1 MRTLGIYIEIEGKQV
16 FVGTIRGDGAHDAC
30 FSYGI
35 DYLDRDCAC
44 PISLNLPLQEE
55 PFSVEQ
61 TKVFFEG
68 LLPEGFTRRSVAQW
82 LQVDESDYI
91 SILSV
96 LGSECLG
103 AIQVVEDGHEPIEA
117 DYQKLTPKKMKAL
130 AEEGAGEAAELVT
143 ESHLSLAGASGKVG
157 LYYDAPKDKWYL
169 PIGDAPSTHIVKQS
183 HVRLNDIVI
192 NEQLVLKT
200 AAKLGIDVVE
210 SFIINTSDGS
220 DGDILFATSRYDR
233 KEFSDRK
240 VAGLK
245 CPLRRHQ
252 EDLAQALGIEASN
265 KYEKT
270 GENHFAKVGELI
282 RENSANAAED
292 LIKLWDITAF
302 NWMIGNTDNHIK
314 NMSLIYSSDLKSVR
328 LAPAYDLISTGVYP
342 SSAKAMAFN
351 IGGVYPRREIDKA
364 AWERAAADIGIGR
377 GFAIDR
383 IVDMSERLP
392 AALKEVAGDLE
403 SAGFAAARGLSNIL
417 DKKHILLSNILD
429 KSTIIL

>member
-30 FSYGI
+30 FSYTA
-35 DYLDRDCAC
+35 DYLNRDGAR

-55 PFSVEQ
+55 PFSADQ

-103 AIQVVEDGHEPIEA
+103 AIQVVEEGRETVEA

-130 AEEGAGEAAELVT
+130 AAEGAGEAAELVT

-157 LYYDAPKDKWYL
+157 LYYDEPKDKWYL
-169 PIGDAPSTHIVKQS
+169 PIGDAPSTHIIKQS

-192 NEQLVLKT
+192 NEQLVLRT
-200 AAKLGIDVVE
+200 AAKLGIDVVK
-210 SFIINTSDGS
+210 SFIINTGDGG
-220 DGDILFATSRYDR
+220 DGDVLFATSRYDR
-233 KEFSDRK
+233 REFSDRK
-240 VAGLK
+240 VAGLT

-252 EDLAQALGIEASN
+252 EDLAQALGIAASN

-270 GENHFAKVGELI
+270 GDNHFALVGELI
-282 RENSANAAED
+282 RENSADAAED
-292 LIKLWDITAF
+292 LIKLWDITVF
-302 NWMIGNTDNHIK
+302 NWLIGNTDNHIK
-314 NMSLIYSSDLKSVR
+314 NLSLIYSPDLKSVR
-328 LAPAYDLISTGVYP
+328 LAPAYDLISTVIYP
-342 SSAKAMAFN
+342 SSSKAIAFN
-351 IGGVYPRREIDKA
+351 IGGVYPRREIDRA
-364 AWERAAADIGIGR
+364 AWERAAADIGLGR

-392 AALKEVAGDLE
+392 AALKEAAGELE
-403 SAGFAAARGLSNIL
+403 DAGFVAARELMKAIMREKCVL
-417 DKKHILLSNILD
+417 
-429 KSTIIL
+429 